1 MGQVFLSY
9 SNLSQAPF
17 KGPRNDKPMKAK
29 AKEVVL
35 WCQAKPFQ
43 LTTFLIS
50 GEAKKSVDKG
60 GRQGCQDGDW
70 QWRLGKGTLRGYESV
85 LH

>member
-29 AKEVVL
+29 AKEVML
-35 WCQAKPFQ
+35 WCQA
-43 LTTFLIS
+43 LTIDNFFNFRRGQKRRRLRRLTRLP
-50 GEAKKSVDKG
+50 G
-60 GRQGCQDGDW
+60 
-70 QWRLGKGTLRGYESV
+70 WRLAVETWQRYT
-85 LH
+85 